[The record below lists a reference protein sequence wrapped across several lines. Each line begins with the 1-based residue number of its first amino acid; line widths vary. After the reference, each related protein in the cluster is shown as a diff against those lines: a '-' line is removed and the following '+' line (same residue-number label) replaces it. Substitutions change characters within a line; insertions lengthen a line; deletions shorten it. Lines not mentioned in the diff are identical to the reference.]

1 MLRGLFDLTRGLMP
15 VACLIVAGC
24 ASSSTNTDP
33 ASERVGRV
41 RANLIAEA
49 RLAQDGPLPTT
60 RPAETG
66 STPVQAS
73 SPPPVA
79 SVEELYAQIP
89 GLVEGFTKAQSNLK
103 AELAEIDDELK
114 KIAEAQ
120 KKKPLDTTEADMLA
134 NKKRQLE
141 ARRAESLSRFE
152 EVRARVAEIQ
162 RPKVVNLSLTD
173 AIRRALEHNYYLQVQ
188 GYNPAIQTTRIVEA
202 EANFDAVYFAN
213 FSNTKQDR
221 PSSSELIGTQTQN
234 RVFESGVR
242 KLLSTGMQ
250 VSTSYNLTRAESN
263 LVFQTL
269 NPSYFNQFI
278 VEFRQPLLRG
288 FGLDFNRSQ
297 IELAKLDRA
306 VSMEQLRREIREVLY
321 NIEQAYW
328 RLWEVRRRVVIS
340 ARLLADL
347 KKILHWLDQRMDAG
361 HDVYPIQVNLTAS
374 RIEQREVAFVQERAA
389 VKNAEDALKSL
400 INDPDLN
407 QATNIE
413 IVPVDTPSTEA
424 VMIDELGEITAAL
437 THRSELHEA
446 KLMIEQAQIGIGV
459 AKNQALPRLDLMFR
473 YIVDGLGSNADRAF
487 SQLTEN
493 DFHEYV
499 TALEFE
505 WPIGNRGP
513 EAVLRRARYQQAQAI
528 AAHRAQIEQIITEVK
543 KAIRDLQTAYEQVG
557 PSYRAA
563 RASEAQLRAIQ
574 ERQETRSPPNL
585 EVELNAHEALAG
597 AREALVRS
605 LANYHLGLIN
615 LERQKGTLL
624 HYNNVVIEGIEKAG
638 HTERFRALGP

>member
-1 MLRGLFDLTRGLMP
+1 MLLRGLFDLTRGGLLS
-15 VACLIVAGC
+15 ACLIAVGC
-24 ASSSTNTDP
+24 TSSPTTPDE
-33 ASERVGRV
+33 ATARTGRV
-41 RANLIAEA
+41 RAGLIAEA
-49 RLAQDGPLPTT
+49 RLAQGGAPATT
-60 RPAETG
+60 RPAEKP
-66 STPVQAS
+66 STPVEPIA
-73 SPPPVA
+73 PPPA
-79 SVEELYAQIP
+79 PAFEELYAQIP
-89 GLVEGFTKAQSNLK
+89 GIEEGFKMAEENFK
-103 AELAEIDDELK
+103 AELERLE
-114 KIAEAQ
+114 AEAVKISDPSERRQ
-120 KKKPLDTTEADMLA
+120 IEAKKAEA
-134 NKKRQLE
+134 
-141 ARRAESLSRFE
+141 LSRFE
-152 EVRARVAEIQ
+152 EVSGRVAQIQ
-162 RPKVVNLSLTD
+162 RPKVVHLSLTD
-173 AIRRALEHNYYLQVQ
+173 AIRHALEHNYLLQVK
-188 GYNPAIQTTRIVEA
+188 GYNPAIQTARIVEA
-202 EANFDAVYFAN
+202 EAAFDAVYFATFN
-213 FSNTKQDR
+213 NTKQDR
-221 PSSSELIGTQTQN
+221 PSSSQLMGTETQN

-269 NPSYFNQFI
+269 NPSYFNQFV

-306 VSMEQLRREIREVLY
+306 ISMEQLRREIREVLF

-328 RLWEVRRRVVIS
+328 QLWEVRRRVVIS

-347 KKILHWLDQRMDAG
+347 KKIHNWLFQRWNIG
-361 HDVYPIQVNLTAS
+361 HDVYGVQVKLVES
-374 RIEQREVAFVQERAA
+374 RIEKREAAFIQERNA
-389 VKNAEDALKSL
+389 VKNAEDALKNL
-400 INDPDLN
+400 INNPDLN

-413 IVPVDTPSTEA
+413 IIPIDTPSSET

-446 KLMIEQAQIGIGV
+446 KLAIQQAQLSIGV
-459 AKNQALPRLDLMFR
+459 AKNQAMPRLDLLFR

-487 SQLTEN
+487 SQMSEN
-493 DFHEYV
+493 DFNEYV

-513 EAVLRRARYQQAQAI
+513 EAALRRARYQQAQAI
-528 AAHRAQIEQIITEVK
+528 AAHRAQIENIITAVK
-543 KAIRDLQTAYEQVG
+543 KAIRDLQTHYETVG
-557 PSYRAA
+557 PTYRAA
-563 RASEAQLRAIQ
+563 RASEEQLRAIQ
-574 ERQETRSPPNL
+574 SREESHSPPSL

-624 HYNNVVIEGIEKAG
+624 QYNNVVIEGIEAAD
-638 HTERFRALGP
+638 HTRRFEALGP

>member
-1 MLRGLFDLTRGLMP
+1 MLLRGLFDLTRGGLL
-15 VACLIVAGC
+15 ASCLIAVGC
-24 ASSSTNTDP
+24 TSSPTTPDE
-33 ASERVGRV
+33 ATARTGRV
-41 RANLIAEA
+41 RAGLIAEA
-49 RLAQDGPLPTT
+49 RLAQDKPAATT
-60 RPAETG
+60 RPAETP
-66 STPVQAS
+66 STPVEPIA
-73 SPPPVA
+73 PPPA
-79 SVEELYAQIP
+79 PMVEELYAQIP
-89 GLVEGFTKAQSNLK
+89 GIVEGLKRAEENFK
-103 AELAEIDDELK
+103 AELEQLEAEAAKISDPSGRRQIEAK
-114 KIAEAQ
+114 KAEAQ
-120 KKKPLDTTEADMLA
+120 
-134 NKKRQLE
+134 
-141 ARRAESLSRFE
+141 SRFE
-152 EVRARVAEIQ
+152 EIRGRVAQIQ
-162 RPKVVNLSLTD
+162 RPKVVHLSLTD
-173 AIRRALEHNYYLQVQ
+173 AIRRALENNYYLQVQ
-188 GYNPAIQTTRIVEA
+188 GYNPAIETAKIVEA
-202 EANFDAVYFAN
+202 EAAFDAVYFTN
-213 FSNTKQDR
+213 FTNTKQDR
-221 PSSSELIGTQTQN
+221 PSASQLMGTQTQN

-269 NPSYFNQFI
+269 NPSYFNQFV

-306 VSMEQLRREIREVLY
+306 ISMEQLRREIREVLF

-347 KKILHWLDQRMDAG
+347 KKIHNWLFQRWEIG
-361 HDVYPIQVNLTAS
+361 HDVYGVQVKLVES
-374 RIEQREVAFVQERAA
+374 RIEKREAAFIQERNA
-389 VKNAEDALKSL
+389 VKNAEDALKNL

-413 IVPVDTPSTEA
+413 IIPIDTPSSET
-424 VMIDELGEITAAL
+424 VMIDETGEVTAAL

-446 KLMIEQAQIGIGV
+446 KLAIQQALLGIGV
-459 AKNQALPRLDLMFR
+459 AKNQALPRLDLLFR

-487 SQLTEN
+487 SQMSEN
-493 DFHEYV
+493 DFNEYV

-513 EAVLRRARYQQAQAI
+513 EAALRRARYQQAQAM
-528 AAHRAQIEQIITEVK
+528 AAHRAQIENIITEVK
-543 KAIRDLQTAYEQVG
+543 KAIRDLQTHYETVG
-557 PSYRAA
+557 PTYRAA
-563 RASEAQLRAIQ
+563 RASEDQLRAIQ
-574 ERQETRSPPNL
+574 KREESRSPPSL

-624 HYNNVVIEGIEKAG
+624 HYNNVAIEGIEAAD
-638 HTERFRALGP
+638 HTRRFEALGP

>member
-1 MLRGLFDLTRGLMP
+1 MLLRGLFDLTRGGLL
-15 VACLIVAGC
+15 ASCLIVVGC
-24 ASSSTNTDP
+24 TSSPTTPDE
-33 ASERVGRV
+33 ATAKVGRT
-41 RANLIAEA
+41 RASLIAEA
-49 RLAQDGPLPTT
+49 RLTQDKPAATT
-60 RPAETG
+60 RPAVTPP
-66 STPVQAS
+66 TPVEPIA
-73 SPPPVA
+73 PPPA
-79 SVEELYAQIP
+79 PMVEELYAQIP
-89 GLVEGFTKAQSNLK
+89 GIVEGFKRAEENFK
-103 AELAEIDDELK
+103 AELE
-114 KIAEAQ
+114 
-120 KKKPLDTTEADMLA
+120 
-134 NKKRQLE
+134 QLE
-141 ARRAESLSRFE
+141 AEAAIISDPSGRRQIEAKKAEALSRFE
-152 EVRARVAEIQ
+152 EVSGRVAQIQ
-162 RPKVVNLSLTD
+162 RPKVVRLGLTD
-173 AIRRALEHNYYLQVQ
+173 AIQRALENNYYLQVQ
-188 GYNPAIQTTRIVEA
+188 GYNPAIETAKIVEA
-202 EANFDAVYFAN
+202 EAAFDAVYFAN
-213 FSNTKQDR
+213 FTNTKQDR
-221 PSSSELIGTQTQN
+221 PSSSQLMGTQTQN

-269 NPSYFNQFI
+269 NPSYFNQFV

-306 VSMEQLRREIREVLY
+306 ISMEQLRREIREVLF

-347 KKILHWLDQRMDAG
+347 KKIHNWLFQRWNIG
-361 HDVYPIQVNLTAS
+361 HDVYGVQVKLAES
-374 RIEQREVAFVQERAA
+374 RIEKREASFIQERNA
-389 VKNAEDALKSL
+389 VKNAEDALKNL

-407 QATNIE
+407 QATDIE
-413 IVPVDTPSTEA
+413 IVPVDTPSSET
-424 VMIDELGEITAAL
+424 VMIDELGEVAAAL

-446 KLMIEQAQIGIGV
+446 KLAIQQAQLGIGV
-459 AKNQALPRLDLMFR
+459 AKNQAMPRLDLLFR

-487 SQLTEN
+487 SQMSEN
-493 DFHEYV
+493 DFNEYV

-513 EAVLRRARYQQAQAI
+513 EAALRRARYQQAQAI
-528 AAHRAQIEQIITEVK
+528 AAHRAQIENIITEVR
-543 KAIRDLQTAYEQVG
+543 KAIRDLQTHYETVS

-563 RASEAQLRAIQ
+563 RASEDQLRAIQ
-574 ERQETRSPPNL
+574 SREESRSPPSL

-624 HYNNVVIEGIEKAG
+624 HYNNVVIEGIEAAD
-638 HTERFRALGP
+638 HTRRFEALGP